1 MVATRNQN
9 KCPPEKQHTFL
20 TELKAANAM
29 KHEVHHAGAVRN
41 ASHSEESVTIHYWSE
56 KLGEKYS

>member
-1 MVATRNQN
+1 MVATHNQN
-9 KCPPEKQHTFL
+9 KCPPEKQHIFL

-41 ASHSEESVTIHYWSE
+41 ALQSEENVTIHYWSE
-56 KLGEKYS
+56 KLGELYS